1 MEPAPKRDLRNTS
14 PEVRGGWRLINR
26 RQIKPDPGPL
36 WPTLKRGMGEPRAA
50 RFVGCRFE
58 GSWLPYPAS
67 KILPE
72 TWVGGAGKR
81 PRDGPPCRKSAKYSL
96 HTRQA
101 ATLGLRVV
109 DGGGARLLRGA
120 LTEPVAKRLT
130 RAHSTGCRL
139 PGSPESQLRGGAD
152 PGRSRKRGSHDI
164 QHDGDPC
171 HPAGGRGI
179 SSPHQHRHVVTRGGS
194 LTDSC
199 GPDTCDRSQIKSAKV
214 RPGNLAQSRGRRD

>member
-14 PEVRGGWRLINR
+14 PEVRGGWRLTNR

-81 PRDGPPCRKSAKYSL
+81 PRDAPPVENPQNTPCTRTRREATYPGPFNGLQTAGIPGITAARGGRSLVDRGNAVHTTYSMMV
-96 HTRQA
+96 TR
-101 ATLGLRVV
+101 ATLRA
-109 DGGGARLLRGA
+109 GGGSAP
-120 LTEPVAKRLT
+120 LTNTAT
-130 RAHSTGCRL
+130 
-139 PGSPESQLRGGAD
+139 
-152 PGRSRKRGSHDI
+152 
-164 QHDGDPC
+164 
-171 HPAGGRGI
+171 
-179 SSPHQHRHVVTRGGS
+179 
-194 LTDSC
+194 
-199 GPDTCDRSQIKSAKV
+199 
-214 RPGNLAQSRGRRD
+214 